1 MEKVRVGLSL
11 YPKYARNSPKVII
24 HISKPEGSLGYHYTR
39 NHLCSGKDTKYFDTM
54 VNLAITITWSNCSSL
69 AKCAFLVNTY

>member
-39 NHLCSGKDTKYFDTM
+39 NHLCSGKRYQILRHHGQPCHYNNS
-54 VNLAITITWSNCSSL
+54 VQL
-69 AKCAFLVNTY
+69 LVLSQMRFFS